1 MAAKEKQTII
11 IKILRYTVIFLASPC
26 EAYVLFLLCIRF
38 GIQGYWSIAIW
49 VLAEFANLYALG
61 FFPFTDKSAEAFSKS
76 KKILSFLVNI
86 MIMGIWGVSMHFGIS
101 IADGGIYQNEY
112 RIISHMPFVEAY
124 MHENDMLD
132 GYYESV
138 INGPFSTSEEV
149 AWAEERLAD

>member
-1 MAAKEKQTII
+1 MSEKAKYVLQRVLKYVVAII
-11 IKILRYTVIFLASPC
+11 ASLC

-38 GIQGYWSIAIW
+38 GIQGYRSIAIW

-86 MIMGIWGVSMHFGIS
+86 IIMGIWGVSMHFGIS

-112 RIISHMPFVEAY
+112 CIISHMPFVEAY